1 MPPLSKVLPAGNYN
15 GSFNNVGSN
24 ANFWTI
30 TESGSNAYNRN
41 FDTGA
46 TMNQNTNNKNN
57 GNSVRLVKESSERE
71 RLCTDSLFLL
81 LYRAYREARRNKRNT
96 RSQLRFESNLEH
108 NLLELAGL
116 LESRAYVPLPSA
128 CFINELPVKR
138 EVIAADFRDRVVHH
152 LLCSW
157 LFPVF
162 ERLFIYDSYS
172 CRKGKGTLFGIN
184 RVRGF
189 IRKASDDFRNDC
201 WVLRLDI
208 KGFFMHIDKEILYGL
223 IVDGL
228 DRCGWSGVADT
239 DLCRFLVHLI
249 VFANPLE
256 SALVRSPSSAWEGL
270 PKDKSLKYSGCGKG
284 LPIGNLTSQLFANI
298 YLNPL
303 DHFVKREL
311 KIRCYGRYVDDMVL
325 VHRDKSVLLRAID
338 CIRRFLSEKLLLEL
352 HPRKIKLQPASYG
365 FSFLGQ
371 YILPY
376 RVYPCRRLR
385 RALKSTV
392 DVVAYYGQLA
402 HLNGACC

>member
-1 MPPLSKVLPAGNYN
+1 
-15 GSFNNVGSN
+15 
-24 ANFWTI
+24 
-30 TESGSNAYNRN
+30 
-41 FDTGA
+41 
-46 TMNQNTNNKNN
+46 MNQNTNNKNN
-57 GNSVRLVKESSERE
+57 GNSVRLVKEPSEGE
-71 RLCTDSLFLL
+71 RLDVGPLFLL
-81 LYRAYREARRNKRNT
+81 LYRSYRDARRNKQNT
-96 RSQLRFESNLEH
+96 RSQLRFESDLEH
-108 NLLELAGL
+108 NLLELAVL
-116 LESRAYVPLPSA
+116 LESREYAPLPSA
-128 CFINELPVKR
+128 CFINDLPVKR

-157 LFPVF
+157 LFPIF

-189 IRKASDDFRNDC
+189 VRRASDDFRRDC

-208 KGFFMHIDKEILYGL
+208 KGFFMHIDKSILYDL
-223 IVDGL
+223 IIGGL

-249 VFANPLE
+249 VFSDPLE
-256 SALVRSPSSAWEGL
+256 SALVRSPPYAWDGL
-270 PKDKSLKYSGCGKG
+270 PKDKSLKYSGEGKG

-311 KIRCYGRYVDDMVL
+311 KIECYGRYVDDMVL
-325 VHRDKSVLLRAID
+325 VHSDKSVLLRAIES
-338 CIRRFLSEKLLLEL
+338 IRRFLSDRLLLEL
-352 HPRKIKLQPASYG
+352 HPNKIRLQPVSYG

-385 RALKSTV
+385 RSLNTTM
-392 DVVAYYGQLA
+392 DVVSYYGQLA
-402 HLNGACC
+402 HLNGTTC

>member
-1 MPPLSKVLPAGNYN
+1 
-15 GSFNNVGSN
+15 
-24 ANFWTI
+24 
-30 TESGSNAYNRN
+30 
-41 FDTGA
+41 
-46 TMNQNTNNKNN
+46 MNQNTNNKNN
-57 GNSVRLVKESSERE
+57 GNSVRLVKEPSEGE
-71 RLCTDSLFLL
+71 RLDVGSLFLL
-81 LYRAYREARRNKRNT
+81 LYRSYRDARRNKRNT
-96 RSQLRFESNLEH
+96 RSQLRFESDLEH
-108 NLLELAGL
+108 NLLELAVL
-116 LESRAYVPLPSA
+116 LESREYAPLPSA

-189 IRKASDDFRNDC
+189 VRRASDDFRRDC

-208 KGFFMHIDKEILYGL
+208 KGFFYFYKVTKKHEKFLYTIITGGKRQWKMKKIMTSTQKPILYDL
-223 IVDGL
+223 IIDGL
-228 DRCGWSGVADT
+228 DRCGWYGVADT

-249 VFANPLE
+249 VFADPLE
-256 SALVRSPSSAWEGL
+256 SALVRSPPYAWDGL
-270 PKDKSLKYSGCGKG
+270 PKDKSLKYSGDGKG
-284 LPIGNLTSQLFANI
+284 LGNLTSQLFANI
-298 YLNPL
+298 YLNQL

-311 KIRCYGRYVDDMVL
+311 KIECYGRYVDDMVL
-325 VHRDKSVLLRAID
+325 VHSDKSVLLRAIE
-338 CIRRFLSEKLLLEL
+338 CIRRFLSDRLLLEL
-352 HPRKIKLQPASYG
+352 HPNKIRLQPVSYG

-385 RALKSTV
+385 RALNTTM

-402 HLNGACC
+402 HLNGTTC

>member
-57 GNSVRLVKESSERE
+57 GNSVRLVKEPSEGE
-71 RLCTDSLFLL
+71 RLDAGSLFLL
-81 LYRAYREARRNKRNT
+81 LYRSYRDARRNKRNT
-96 RSQLRFESNLEH
+96 RSQLRFESDLEH
-108 NLLELAGL
+108 NLLELAVL
-116 LESRAYVPLPSA
+116 LESREYAPLPSA

-189 IRKASDDFRNDC
+189 VRRASDDFRRDC

-208 KGFFMHIDKEILYGL
+208 KGFFMHIDKSILYDL
-223 IVDGL
+223 IIDGL
-228 DRCGWSGVADT
+228 NRCEWSGVADT

-249 VFANPLE
+249 VFADPLE
-256 SALVRSPSSAWEGL
+256 SALVRSHPYAWDGL
-270 PKDKSLKYSGCGKG
+270 PKDKSLKYSGEGKG

-311 KIRCYGRYVDDMVL
+311 KIECYGRYVDDMVL
-325 VHRDKSVLLRAID
+325 VHSDKSVLLRAIES
-338 CIRRFLSEKLLLEL
+338 IRRFLSDRLLLEL
-352 HPRKIKLQPASYG
+352 HPNKIRLQPVSYG

-385 RALKSTV
+385 RALNTTM

-402 HLNGACC
+402 HLNGTTC

>member
-1 MPPLSKVLPAGNYN
+1 MPPLSEVLPAGNYN

-57 GNSVRLVKESSERE
+57 GYSVRLVKESSERE
-71 RLCTDSLFLL
+71 RLDVGSLFLL
-81 LYRAYREARRNKRNT
+81 LYRSYRDARRNKRNT
-96 RSQLRFESNLEH
+96 RSQLRFESDLEH
-108 NLLELAGL
+108 NILELAVL
-116 LESRAYVPLPSA
+116 LESREYAPLPSA
-128 CFINELPVKR
+128 CFINDLPVKR

-162 ERLFIYDSYS
+162 ERRFIHDSYS

-189 IRKASDDFRNDC
+189 LRKSSDDFRRDC

-208 KGFFMHIDKEILYGL
+208 KGFFMHIDKELLYAHIL
-223 IVDGL
+223 DGL
-228 DRCGWSGVADT
+228 DRCEWWGVPDRE
-239 DLCRFLVHLI
+239 LCRFLVRTV
-249 VFANPLE
+249 VFADPLE
-256 SALVRSPSSAWEGL
+256 NAVIRSPCLAWVDL
-270 PKDKSLKYSGCGKG
+270 PHDKSLMYSGIGKG

-303 DHFVKREL
+303 DQFIKREL
-311 KIRCYGRYVDDMVL
+311 KISCYGRYVDDMVL
-325 VHRDKSVLLRAID
+325 VHSDRNVLLRAISA
-338 CIRRFLSEKLLLEL
+338 IREYLRNELLLQL
-352 HPRKIKLQPASYG
+352 HPKKIHLQPVSRG
-365 FSFLGQ
+365 VCFPG
-371 YILPY
+371 
-376 RVYPCRRLR
+376 
-385 RALKSTV
+385 
-392 DVVAYYGQLA
+392 
-402 HLNGACC
+402 